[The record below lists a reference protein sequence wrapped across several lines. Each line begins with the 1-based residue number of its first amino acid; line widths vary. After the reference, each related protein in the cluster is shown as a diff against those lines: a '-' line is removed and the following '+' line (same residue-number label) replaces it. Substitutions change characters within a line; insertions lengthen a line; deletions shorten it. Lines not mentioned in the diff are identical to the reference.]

1 MKVGLIWEQ
10 ARSGWSLSESFL
22 RAQRDHKDRRVVS
35 LPLLHLVAYVGCVCM
50 YMLSH
55 VQLFVTPWTIAHQ
68 APLSMEFYR
77 QDHWWKSLSCAWLCN
92 PTDYA
97 AHGILQARILE
108 WLAFLFSRGSF
119 WSRNLTRISCIAG
132 GFFINWAMR
141 EAQDH
146 WSWLPFPSLRN
157 LPDLGIESHL
167 LHWQAG
173 FLPLHHLG
181 SHDKVHDC
189 QIWSPGCTTEDN
201 QVETRG
207 KGAGFNL

>member
-1 MKVGLIWEQ
+1 MWGVCVCVHVHAQSCPTLCDPMDYSPPASSVNGIFQ
-10 ARSGWSLSESFL
+10 AR
-22 RAQRDHKDRRVVS
+22 
-35 LPLLHLVAYVGCVCM
+35 PLVKVKVT
-50 YMLSH
+50 
-55 VQLFVTPWTIAHQ
+55 QLCPTV
-68 APLSMEFYR
+68 
-77 QDHWWKSLSCAWLCN
+77 CN
-92 PTDYA
+92 PMDYT

-167 LHWQAG
+167 LHWQAD

-189 QIWSPGCTTEDN
+189 QIWSPGYTTEDN